1 MSDNHFESRTLRDD
15 VLLLK
20 LGRKLD
26 NNNAH
31 EMVETITNALDQGFR
46 YLIVDMAD
54 LEFLSSAGV
63 GSFLGTVE
71 SARATGGDIIL
82 CNVSDNIN
90 HVLTVLDVADY
101 LTIKSDRREAGQICG
116 VQV

>member
-1 MSDNHFESRTLRDD
+1 MSNDHFEKQTLRDD

-20 LGRKLD
+20 LGQKLD

-31 EMVETITNALDQGFR
+31 EMVEAITTALDSGFR
-46 YLIVDMAD
+46 YMIVDMAA

-71 SARATGGDIIL
+71 SARSTGGDIIL
-82 CNVSDNIN
+82 CNVSDNIK

-101 LTIKSDRREAGQICG
+101 LTIKPDRREAEQLCG
-116 VQV
+116 VQG